1 MTICL
6 LPLMF
11 RGRETAPLPLPIPVP
26 VIFWGIAALTLAF
39 AWPARHDTNRGY
51 AVLAVSLLAVAV
63 FFFTLP

>member
-6 LPLMF
+6 MPVMF
-11 RGRETAPLPLPIPVP
+11 RGRVTAPLPLPVPVS

-39 AWPARHDTNRGY
+39 AWPARYDTMRGY
-51 AVLAVSLLAVAV
+51 SVLAISLLAVAV